1 MRRYDPAM
9 RTVKSSERRL
19 ENMANRAMRAGD
31 LLRTRVEV
39 ERSAQNQQLL
49 ESMNQRA
56 DMQLRL
62 QKTVEGLSV
71 VAISYYAVSIAGYLL
86 YPVAE
91 ALGVT
96 KGLLMAA
103 VTLPVVLIV
112 WAAIRRI
119 RHAVE
124 KQGPDLG

>member
-1 MRRYDPAM
+1 M
-9 RTVKSSERRL
+9 RTVKSAETRL
-19 ENMANRAMRAGD
+19 SAMAARAVRAGD

-39 ERSAQNQQLL
+39 ARSAQNQQLL

-71 VAISYYAVSIAGYLL
+71 VAISYYAVSLAGYLL

-91 ALGVT
+91 MSGIS
-96 KGLLMAA
+96 KGA
-103 VTLPVVLIV
+103 VTAAATIPVVLLV
-112 WAAIRRI
+112 WLAIRRI
-119 RHAVE
+119 RRVVE
-124 KQGPDLG
+124 QGGPDL